1 MWNQQQHKNSIS
13 NKNSE
18 KIRKIDQNTNRATN
32 ISNQAHQLYNFSG
45 LWVTVPD
52 NQQHFRKIIKNL
64 ATFPKNS

>member
-18 KIRKIDQNTNRATN
+18 KFGKSIKTQIDDTN

>member
-1 MWNQQQHKNSIS
+1 VEPTTTQKLDQQQKFG
-13 NKNSE
+13 